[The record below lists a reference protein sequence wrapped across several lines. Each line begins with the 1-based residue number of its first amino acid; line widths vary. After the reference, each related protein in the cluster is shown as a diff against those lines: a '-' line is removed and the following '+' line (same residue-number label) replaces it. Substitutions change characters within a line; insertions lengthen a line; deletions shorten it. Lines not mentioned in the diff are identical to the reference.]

1 MNTFKKHFM
10 TPDRMIVCASG
21 INDHNEFVEA
31 VRGYYEPLEPVK
43 APKREPAKYIG
54 GELREICESF
64 MTYISISFQGV
75 AWKDPDMPALS
86 VLKQLVGEGGGFSS
100 GGPGKGMHSRSYTHI
115 LAKYPWIES
124 IKAVNTNFTD
134 SGNFGLDIICLNAYT
149 PYAGEAII
157 KELIDLTKVTDL
169 EV

>member
-1 MNTFKKHFM
+1 M

-86 VLKQLVGEGGGFSS
+86 VLKQLVGEGGVEGFPVEALEKECIQ
-100 GGPGKGMHSRSYTHI
+100 GLIHI
-115 LAKYPWIES
+115 FLPS
-124 IKAVNTNFTD
+124 TR
-134 SGNFGLDIICLNAYT
+134 GLSQLKLLTQILLTVGISDLIL
-149 PYAGEAII
+149 YA
-157 KELIDLTKVTDL
+157 
-169 EV
+169 